1 MNVFEHT
8 VSYRT
13 LPSWVWLG
21 KQETAVSVATKSQP
35 YGQKPHFDTL
45 HPLKQWLDNTAIKS
59 QKLARLLCKFIP
71 SQCPFEREVKI
82 GDRTLFHIPPL
93 CKLNP
98 LYEQVV
104 GLRFRALCYLA
115 DECGE
120 DVTPYC

>member
-1 MNVFEHT
+1 MYLSIESPTELYQLGYGWANKKPQL
-8 VSYRT
+8 VSLQNST
-13 LPSWVWLG
+13 
-21 KQETAVSVATKSQP
+21 
-35 YGQKPHFDTL
+35 YGQKPHFDPL
-45 HPLKQWLDNTAIKS
+45 HPLKQWLDNSAIKS

-71 SQCPFEREVKI
+71 SQCPFEREIKI

-120 DVTPYC
+120 DVTTYC

>member
-1 MNVFEHT
+1 MNVFEPR
-8 VSYRT
+8 VSYRA
-13 LPSWVWLG
+13 LPTWVWLG

-35 YGQKPHFDTL
+35 YGQNPHFDPL

>member
-13 LPSWVWLG
+13 LPNWVG
-21 KQETAVSVATKSQP
+21 FSKQETAVNVATNSQH
-35 YGQKPHFDTL
+35 YGQKPHFDPL

-82 GDRTLFHIPPL
+82 CDRTLLSIPPL